1 MISPEERLEELEK
14 IFVEL
19 EDASETS
26 AVIVEGLKDASA
38 LALLGVT
45 KNVVTLSKGTSVFTF
60 SEDVARRWKS
70 AVVLTDWDRKG
81 GHLARMLKEALV
93 HNGVSVNEAIRARLA
108 MLSMKD
114 VKDIQSLPK
123 FVNNLRAEIGAPR
136 RPDTTN
142 VGKRI

>member
-14 IFVEL
+14 VFLEL

-26 AVIVEGLKDASA
+26 AVIVEGMKDAAA
-38 LALLGVT
+38 LKLLGVT

-60 SEDVARRWKS
+60 SEEVSRAWKS

-93 HNGVSVNEAIRARLA
+93 HNGVIVNEMIRAHLA
-108 MLSMKD
+108 MLSKKE
-114 VKDIQSLPK
+114 VKDIQSLPR
-123 FVNNLRAEIGAPR
+123 FLNNLRKQVGAPR
-136 RPDTTN
+136 T
-142 VGKRI
+142 

>member
-14 IFVEL
+14 VFLEL

-26 AVIVEGLKDASA
+26 AVIVEGMKDAAA
-38 LALLGVT
+38 LKLLGVT

-60 SEDVARRWKS
+60 SEELSRAWKS

-93 HNGVSVNEAIRARLA
+93 HNGVIVNDMIRAHLA
-108 MLSMKD
+108 MLSKKE
-114 VKDIQSLPK
+114 VKDIQSLPR
-123 FVNNLRAEIGAPR
+123 FLNNLRKQVGAPR
-136 RPDTTN
+136 T
-142 VGKRI
+142 